1 MVLNQVWIARP
12 RGLVK
17 LMCFYFCRTNEED
30 MHVNGE
36 GNYGFCGADCPV
48 VTDSSRISDRINLVS
63 NDAIVFEENP
73 NPPPN

>member
-1 MVLNQVWIARP
+1 MLNQVWMVRSC
-12 RGLVK
+12 RLVK
-17 LMCFYFCRTNEED
+17 LIFIYFCRTNEED

-36 GNYGFCGADCPV
+36 GNYGFCGPDCPV
-48 VTDSSRISDRINLVS
+48 VTDSSRISDRINLVN